1 MILVMFDMDGTL
13 IDTQALITEHMAATF
28 AGAGLAAPV
37 PEESRRVI
45 GLSLPVALGRLAK
58 SDDAGLIERL
68 VESYKSHYRAS
79 VVTDEGREGLF
90 PGALSA
96 LERLRLWPDTQL
108 GIATG
113 KGLNGVHRIL
123 GLHGIED
130 YFVTLQTPDHN
141 PSKPHPGMMYRA
153 MSETG
158 ASAEQTVMV
167 GDTTFDIEM
176 GKAAGAKAIAVSWG
190 YHETAEMLEA
200 GADAVIDRYEDLD
213 AAIRTVLEL
222 SDA

>member
-13 IDTQALITEHMAATF
+13 VDTQALITEHIAATF
-28 AGAGLAAPV
+28 IGAGLQAPT

-45 GLSLPVALGRLAK
+45 GLSLPIALGRLAK
-58 SDDAGLIERL
+58 SDDAAVMERL
-68 VESYKSHYRAS
+68 VDSYKSNYRAS
-79 VVTDEGREGLF
+79 IVSDEGREGLF
-90 PGALSA
+90 PGALAA

-123 GLHGIED
+123 GLHGLAD
-130 YFVTLQTPDHN
+130 LFVTLQTPDHN
-141 PSKPHPGMMYRA
+141 PSKPHPGMMHRA

-158 ASAEQTVMV
+158 IPAEQTVMV

-190 YHETAEMLEA
+190 YHEVDELLEA
-200 GADAVIDRYEDLD
+200 GADIVIDRYEDLD
-213 AAIRTVLEL
+213 GAIRTVLEL
-222 SDA
+222 NDA